1 MAAKG
6 LHRLAAYWLCLS
18 PAILLGSL
26 ITTPLRSQTVDSVQL
41 PDGNSLPQPPPPRD
55 VLPPLPERLPS
66 PKPPRPLPPPEDLL
80 QPPPQAPTPEPSS
93 DRVPETITVKQFEV
107 VGSTVFSPE
116 QLAEVLA
123 PFAQKPISFA
133 ELLQARSAVTQLYI
147 DQGYI
152 TSGAY
157 IPPQKLQGDVVR
169 IQVVEGKLTDI
180 QVTGIQQLS
189 ANYVRNRIAVNIS
202 SPLNRERLLEALQL
216 LQLNPLIETL
226 SAELS
231 AGSRPGTSVL
241 EIQVTEANSFN
252 AQLVTDNQRS
262 PSVGSFQR
270 ELQLSEASL
279 LKPGDGLSVAYANTD
294 GSNTVNGSYAL
305 PLNPRNGTLTLSY
318 GTTLSKV
325 IEPPF
330 EILDIESNFRYYETT
345 LRQPIVQTP
354 EQEFALGLT
363 ASRRESDISSSL
375 LESEE
380 FPLSELSPGA
390 DQEGRTRISALRF
403 FQEWTQRNSRE
414 VIAARSQFSLGV
426 GALNATINENPE
438 PDSRFFAWRG
448 QLQWV
453 RLLAPDTL
461 VLLRSDLQLVSTA
474 LVPTEQFGLGG
485 LESVRGYR
493 QDLLLTDNG
502 AFASAEVQLP
512 ILRLSQLD
520 GVLQIAPFVDLGTVW
535 NNSGRETPE
544 QSTLASVG
552 LGLRFSQG
560 DRLTARLDWGIPLV
574 SVNSR
579 DRTWQENGLYFSVQY
594 NLF

>member
-390 DQEGRTRISALRF
+390 DQESRTRISALRF